1 MGLKQRLFPA
11 QARSLPG
18 KRYISLA
25 LRGLHL
31 VGVGGMG
38 GLFLFGLPASLW
50 QPYAWLTLL
59 TGSAMV
65 LMEIWSDGVW
75 LCQLRGQAV
84 LVKLLLLAA
93 ALIWPLLAAP
103 CFIAVVLISAF
114 FAHAPGKIRYYSVWH
129 GEVVKALRTAD
140 GRIRDS
146 GQP

>member
-1 MGLKQRLFPA
+1 MGFKQYLFPHR
-11 QARSLPG
+11 ARALPG
-18 KRYISLA
+18 KRYLSLT

-31 VGVGGMG
+31 VGVA
-38 GLFLFGLPASLW
+38 GLSGYFLFGVAAEAW
-50 QPYAWLTLL
+50 QPYALVALISGGL
-59 TGSAMV
+59 MV

-84 LVKLLLLAA
+84 LVKLGLLAG
-93 ALIWPLLAAP
+93 ALLWPSLSTP

-114 FAHAPGKIRYYSVWH
+114 FSHAPGRIRYHSLWH